1 MQYFSDGG
9 NKLIRVDFDG
19 AVETSTACMRSAMPR
34 RKAGQHRMAGSIHR
48 RQRATSC
55 RADGWQHS
63 PSATSDIMQSGWLE
77 RIAEGEVPV
86 EQARM
91 RAEASA

>member
-1 MQYFSDGG
+1 MHAFGD
-9 NKLIRVDFDG
+9 
-19 AVETSTACMRSAMPR
+19 A
-34 RKAGQHRMAGSIHR
+34 KAESWAAQ
-48 RQRATSC
+48 
-55 RADGWQHS
+55 DGWQHS

>member
-9 NKLIRVDFDG
+9 NKLIRVHFDG
-19 AVETSTACMRSAMPR
+19 AVDDLDSMHAFADA
-34 RKAGQHRMAGSIHR
+34 KAESWAAR
-48 RQRATSC
+48 
-55 RADGWQHS
+55 DGWQHS

-77 RIAEGEVPV
+77 RIAEGQVPV

>member
-1 MQYFSDGG
+1 MHAFGDATAESW
-9 NKLIRVDFDG
+9 G
-19 AVETSTACMRSAMPR
+19 A
-34 RKAGQHRMAGSIHR
+34 Q
-48 RQRATSC
+48 
-55 RADGWQHS
+55 DGWQHS